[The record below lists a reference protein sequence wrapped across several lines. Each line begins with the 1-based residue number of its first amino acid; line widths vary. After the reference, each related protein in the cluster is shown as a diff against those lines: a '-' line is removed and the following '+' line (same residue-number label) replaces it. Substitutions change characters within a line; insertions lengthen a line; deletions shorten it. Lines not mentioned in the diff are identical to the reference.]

1 MTIIACKSSQR
12 NSETKMD
19 KILEGNEIGDV
30 EIEEIVKEKKKK
42 VLQVRT
48 NKAKTLTSVP
58 LFMLLEHDGC
68 CVCFFVFCFIF
79 FVSGPFN
86 WESLLPRNCVCC
98 IKLF

>member
-30 EIEEIVKEKKKK
+30 EIEEIVKEKKK

-48 NKAKTLTSVP
+48 NKAKTLTSVERR
-58 LFMLLEHDGC
+58 LEKRYGIDHRK
-68 CVCFFVFCFIF
+68 
-79 FVSGPFN
+79 
-86 WESLLPRNCVCC
+86 E
-98 IKLF
+98 